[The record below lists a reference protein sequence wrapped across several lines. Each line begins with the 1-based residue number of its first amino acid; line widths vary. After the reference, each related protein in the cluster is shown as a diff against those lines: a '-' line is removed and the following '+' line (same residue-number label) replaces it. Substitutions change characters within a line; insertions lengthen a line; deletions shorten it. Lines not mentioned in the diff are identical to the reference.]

1 MKNFED
7 KLNRLENL
15 TESIKDPSLSLED
28 ALKVFEEGIQLVR
41 GMEKELDKIENKVE
55 VLMNKPATKEEKPK
69 TESLDLFSESEYW

>member
-69 TESLDLFSESEYW
+69 TESLDLFSESEY